1 VILKL
6 FIVKIFRLLFFSGL
20 FLFLLVTGI
29 SLFIPSDI
37 RISKAI
43 NIAAPADTVF
53 KQLTEPLKWKD
64 WFPGLE
70 SSKPFYET
78 GVVKGVMISDS
89 SKQYIRVIE
98 RRRDEVV
105 TELGSGSKTIISG
118 WKLINY
124 TQSDSTTLQWYMDF
138 KLRWYPWEKF
148 SSLLFE
154 KSYGVTME
162 RGLNNIKKLVE
173 ADRTSSN

>member
-1 VILKL
+1 M
-6 FIVKIFRLLFFSGL
+6 KIFRLLFFSGL

-29 SLFIPSDI
+29 SLFIPSNI

-53 KQLTEPLKWKD
+53 KQLNEPLKWKN

-70 SSKPFYET
+70 SSIPFYET
-78 GVVKGVMISDS
+78 GVAKGVMVSDS
-89 SKQYIRVIE
+89 SKQYIRITE
-98 RRRDEVV
+98 SKKDEVI
-105 TELGSGSKTIISG
+105 TELGSGSKKLISG
-118 WKLINY
+118 WKLINHA
-124 TQSDSTTLQWYMDF
+124 QSDSTTLQWYMDF
-138 KLRWYPWEKF
+138 TLRWYPWEKF

-154 KSYGVTME
+154 KSYGLTME
-162 RGLNNIKKLVE
+162 KGLNNIKKLSE

>member
-1 VILKL
+1 M
-6 FIVKIFRLLFFSGL
+6 KIFRLLFFSAL

-43 NIAAPADTVF
+43 NIAAPADSVF
-53 KQLTEPLKWKD
+53 KQVNEPAKWKN

-70 SSKPFYET
+70 SSTLFYET

-89 SKQYIRVIE
+89 SKQYIRITE
-98 RRRDEVV
+98 QKKDEVV
-105 TELGSGSKTIISG
+105 TELVSGPRQIISG
-118 WKLINY
+118 WKLIRY
-124 TQSDSTTLQWYMDF
+124 THSDSTTLQWYMDF

-148 SSLLFE
+148 SSLLLE
-154 KSYGVTME
+154 KSYGLRME
-162 RGLNNIKKLVE
+162 QGLNNIKKLAE
-173 ADRTSSN
+173 ADRISSN

>member
-1 VILKL
+1 MILNEL
-6 FIVKIFRLLFFSGL
+6 IVKIFRLFFFSAV

-29 SLFIPSDI
+29 SLFIPANI
-37 RISKAI
+37 RISKAF
-43 NIAAPADTVF
+43 NIAAPAATVLS
-53 KQLTEPLKWKD
+53 QVNEPVNWKN

-70 SSKPFYET
+70 SSILFYET
-78 GVVKGVMISDS
+78 GVAKGVMISDS
-89 SKQYIRVIE
+89 SKQYIRITGQKE
-98 RRRDEVV
+98 DEVV
-105 TELGSGSKTIISG
+105 TELGSGSKKIISG

-154 KSYGVTME
+154 KSYGPRME
-162 RGLNNIKKLVE
+162 QGLNNIKKLAE
-173 ADRTSSN
+173 ADRTSIN

>member
-1 VILKL
+1 
-6 FIVKIFRLLFFSGL
+6 LFFSVL

-29 SLFIPSDI
+29 SLFIPSNI

-43 NIAAPADTVF
+43 NIAAPADSVF
-53 KQLTEPLKWKD
+53 NQVGDPVKWKN

-70 SSKPFYET
+70 SSTVFYEAGT
-78 GVVKGVMISDS
+78 VKGVRIGDS
-89 SKQYIRVIE
+89 SKQYIRITE
-98 RRRDEVV
+98 KKKDEVV
-105 TELGSGSKTIISG
+105 AELRSGSKKIISG
-118 WKLINY
+118 WKLISY
-124 TQSDSTTLQWYMDF
+124 VESGSTTLQWYMDF

-154 KSYGVTME
+154 KSYGIRME
-162 RGLNNIKKLVE
+162 QGLNNIKKLVE

>member
-1 VILKL
+1 M
-6 FIVKIFRLLFFSGL
+6 KIFRLLFFSGL

-29 SLFIPSDI
+29 SLFIPSNI

-53 KQLTEPLKWKD
+53 KQLKEPVKWKN

-70 SSKPFYET
+70 SSIPIYET
-78 GVVKGVMISDS
+78 GEVKGVMVSDS
-89 SKQYIRVIE
+89 SKQYIIITE
-98 RRRDEVV
+98 RGKDEVV
-105 TELGSGSKTIISG
+105 TELGSGSKKIISG

-124 TQSDSTTLQWYMDF
+124 THSDSTTLQWYMDF
-138 KLRWYPWEKF
+138 RLRWYPWEKF

-154 KSYGVTME
+154 KSYGLTME
-162 RGLNNIKKLVE
+162 KGLNNIKKLSE

>member
-1 VILKL
+1 
-6 FIVKIFRLLFFSGL
+6 VKIFRLLFFSAL

-29 SLFIPSDI
+29 SLFIPSNI

-43 NIAAPADTVF
+43 DIAAPPGTVF
-53 KQLTEPLKWKD
+53 RQVSEPVQWKN

-70 SSKPFYET
+70 SSRLFYQT
-78 GVVKGVMISDS
+78 GVVKGVIINDS
-89 SKQYIRVIE
+89 SRQYIRITE
-98 RRRDEVV
+98 QKKDEIV
-105 TELGSGSKTIISG
+105 TELRSGSKKIISG

-124 TQSDSTTLQWYMDF
+124 AQSNSTTLQWYMDF

-154 KSYGVTME
+154 KSYGLRME
-162 RGLNNIKKLVE
+162 QGLNNIKKLVE
-173 ADRTSSN
+173 ADRTSIN

>member
-1 VILKL
+1 M
-6 FIVKIFRLLFFSGL
+6 VKIFRLLFFSAL

-43 NIAAPADTVF
+43 NIAAPADSVF
-53 KQLTEPLKWKD
+53 NQVNEPVKWKS

-70 SSKPFYET
+70 SSTLFYEA
-78 GVVKGVMISDS
+78 GMVKGVMFGDS
-89 SKQYIRVIE
+89 GRQFIRITE
-98 RRRDEVV
+98 EKKDEVV
-105 TELGSGSKTIISG
+105 TELRSGKKKIVSG
-118 WKLINY
+118 WKLIGH
-124 TQSDSTTLQWYMDF
+124 TQSNSTTLQWYMDF

-154 KSYGVTME
+154 KSYGLKME
-162 RGLNNIKKLVE
+162 QGLNNIKKIVE
-173 ADRTSSN
+173 ADRTSIN